1 MAITS
6 TPTMRR
12 APSGAHGRFLPAVAE
27 ETVDDVARRICELA
41 TKGGWIAEFRRAT
54 LAIVHERVPHDAAL
68 FHELSPRV
76 PLSRAALVGIDP
88 GALDRSRAGWD
99 ELAVALGSLR
109 EAAIR
114 NGGVATVAGTLP
126 PKSAARRAWNE
137 RLEPILHARDAMI
150 THLVVEGR
158 IVSAIVQCRRTTDFT
173 EREQSFMRSLA
184 PTLSVCDALRQ
195 LASDQSLRG
204 MAAELQCVDQRLTA
218 RQRELVLLVALGNTD
233 ADIALALSI
242 SANTVRNHLVEIRD
256 RLGASNRA
264 EIVRLAVL
272 R

>member
-6 TPTMRR
+6 TPTMAPRR
-12 APSGAHGRFLPAVAE
+12 AGAHGRFVPGVDA
-27 ETVDDVARRICELA
+27 DDVGRRICELA
-41 TKGGWIAEFRRAT
+41 TRGGSIAEFRRET
-54 LAIVHERVPHDAAL
+54 LAILHARVPHDSAL

-76 PLSRAALVGIDP
+76 PLVRAAFVGIDP
-88 GALDRSRAGWD
+88 AAVDRSRAGWD

-109 EAAIR
+109 EAALA
-114 NGGVATVAGTLP
+114 NGGVATVATVLA
-126 PKSAARRAWNE
+126 PKSAARRAWDD
-137 RLEPILHARDAMI
+137 RVAPMLHAKDAML

-158 IVSAIVQCRRTTDFT
+158 IVSAIVQGRRTATFS
-173 EREQSFMRSLA
+173 EHEQSFMRALV

-195 LASDQSLRG
+195 LASDQTLRG
-204 MAAELQCVDQRLTA
+204 LAAELQCVDQRLTA

-242 SANTVRNHLVEIRD
+242 SANTVRNHLVEIRE
-256 RLGASNRA
+256 RLGAANRA